1 MASNYTEVRLVFD
14 RYISDLL
21 KAHTRRKLTS
31 RKKFRYKI
39 LDSTNISLI
48 SSKSLLSHID
58 TKQDLTVYLARKSKS
73 GFEAVSQQYIVTYD
87 RISESNMESFPDV
100 MKTHN
105 HEEADMLLIL
115 HCFNIERRDPFT
127 TCTVYSPDTDVFLF
141 LIHFYPPFPQ
151 ACFTLERK
159 KTQERSTLDRFMKVL
174 VQVMPKPCWCFTFL
188 LAATRWAASQRSQ
201 KHFGGKNFK
210 DQIRTH

>member
-21 KAHTRRKLTS
+21 KAQTRRKCTS

-39 LDSTNISLI
+39 SDSTNISLI
-48 SSKSLLSHID
+48 LSKSLLSHID

-105 HEEADMLLIL
+105 HEEVDMLLIL
-115 HCFNIERRDPFT
+115 HCFNIER
-127 TCTVYSPDTDVFLF
+127 
-141 LIHFYPPFPQ
+141 
-151 ACFTLERK
+151 
-159 KTQERSTLDRFMKVL
+159 
-174 VQVMPKPCWCFTFL
+174 
-188 LAATRWAASQRSQ
+188 
-201 KHFGGKNFK
+201 
-210 DQIRTH
+210 